1 MKFLL
6 TTSFIGIIGL
16 SPVLAQLDLPA
27 NPMVTPKK
35 FTTRPIGGGVN
46 PGAEVE
52 PEKTAPPTV
61 RYTTHIVLYPYR
73 MWSSTEGKPLEAG
86 LIAFEDLVAEAPK
99 GSVEPVMPQ
108 PPANPTL
115 IRDGKIRLLWMK
127 PHNILHFIGPHFGN
141 GSGQVQLLRDITQ
154 QSLVTGYY
162 NCGCPFTGLNFQQ
175 RKFKG

>member
-6 TTSFIGIIGL
+6 TTSFIGIISL

-99 GSVEPVMPQ
+99 GSAEPVMPQ

-115 IRDGKIRLLWMK
+115 IRDGKIRLLVKQK
-127 PHNILHFIGPHFGN
+127 PVEIPLDRLSQADREFIDQIKVALAKKALDG
-141 GSGQVQLLRDITQ
+141 
-154 QSLVTGYY
+154 
-162 NCGCPFTGLNFQQ
+162 
-175 RKFKG
+175 K

>member
-115 IRDGKIRLLWMK
+115 IRDGKIRLLVKQKPIEIPLDRLSQADREFIDQMK
-127 PHNILHFIGPHFGN
+127 VALAKKA
-141 GSGQVQLLRDITQ
+141 S
-154 QSLVTGYY
+154 TG
-162 NCGCPFTGLNFQQ
+162 
-175 RKFKG
+175 K